1 MEFETL
7 KIWNLKAEK
16 YVNVTGAKAQ
26 IVPSR
31 LPLVKLNKVKVD
43 QVRLTQFREGEKVME
58 LTSSSSREHFILTI
72 RIVNGNPNGRWWL
85 NLNEEQRSENGWRG
99 F

>member
-16 YVNVTGAKAQ
+16 YVNVTGCEAQ

-43 QVRLTQFREGEKVME
+43 ELRLDQIRKGEKKTE
-58 LTSSSSREHFILTI
+58 LTSSSFH
-72 RIVNGNPNGRWWL
+72 L
-85 NLNEEQRSENGWRG
+85 NDQNC
-99 F
+99 

>member
-16 YVNVTGAKAQ
+16 YVNVAEAKAQ

-43 QVRLTQFREGEKVME
+43 QVRLTQIRKGEKVTE
-58 LTSSSSREHFILTI
+58 LTSSSSREHFI
-72 RIVNGNPNGRWWL
+72 
-85 NLNEEQRSENGWRG
+85 
-99 F
+99 

>member
-16 YVNVTGAKAQ
+16 YVNVAEAKAQ

-43 QVRLTQFREGEKVME
+43 QVRLTQIRKGEKVME
-58 LTSSSSREHFILTI
+58 LTLSSSRQHLI
-72 RIVNGNPNGRWWL
+72 
-85 NLNEEQRSENGWRG
+85 
-99 F
+99 

>member
-16 YVNVTGAKAQ
+16 YVNVTDRCEAQ

-43 QVRLTQFREGEKVME
+43 ELRLDQIRKGEKVTE
-58 LTSSSSREHFILTI
+58 LTSSSFH
-72 RIVNGNPNGRWWL
+72 L
-85 NLNEEQRSENGWRG
+85 NDQNC
-99 F
+99 

>member
-16 YVNVTGAKAQ
+16 YVNMTGVRAQ

-43 QVRLTQFREGEKVME
+43 QVRLTQIRKGEKVME
-58 LTSSSSREHFILTI
+58 LTLSSSRQHLI
-72 RIVNGNPNGRWWL
+72 
-85 NLNEEQRSENGWRG
+85 
-99 F
+99 